1 MRPVILGNAKD
12 PGRYLLHCH
21 PGLRAGATLRSSCY
35 IAHGSLL
42 AAHRRFVYSIEMA
55 RARTYIF
62 LLSLFLLAACNEEKD
77 FMTPKTGEVVLDIN
91 AEEFSLNGKVLGK
104 TTTDISNSKNLLIKP
119 LNDELQKIRMLEA
132 KEATK
137 KGIPVDEVKARLH
150 IDENL
155 PYDVFYKVAATL
167 GFGGFSSIQYV
178 IGPNFKEPLAI
189 DMPERRKSPFLEEGV
204 TPFRCNLAKNRR
216 VLDELLEK
224 TSHKKISTDE
234 IMDRRIK
241 DTELLIEC
249 ARRYIDLSLTLRSN
263 EDFPY
268 VVSLNETGLIDGS
281 KFYTYQ
287 NLDDVWKFIE
297 DIRLRRELQDK
308 EDRDLIV
315 VVLENDMLVKKLLSV
330 VNKLKSF
337 GYKVH
342 LAILSG

>member
-1 MRPVILGNAKD
+1 
-12 PGRYLLHCH
+12 
-21 PGLRAGATLRSSCY
+21 
-35 IAHGSLL
+35 
-42 AAHRRFVYSIEMA
+42 
-55 RARTYIF
+55 
-62 LLSLFLLAACNEEKD
+62 
-77 FMTPKTGEVVLDIN
+77 MTPKTGEVVLDIN

-167 GFGGFSSIQYV
+167 GFSGYTSIQYV
-178 IGPNFKEPLAI
+178 IGSNFNEPLAM
-189 DMPERRKSPFLEEGV
+189 DMPERRKSPFLKEGV

-216 VLDELLEK
+216 VLDELSEK

-268 VVSLNETGLIDGS
+268 VVSLNETGLVDGE
-281 KFYTYQ
+281 KIYTYE
-287 NLDDVWKFIE
+287 NLNDVWKLIE
-297 DIRLRRELQDK
+297 DLRLRRELQDK

-315 VVLENDMLVKKLLSV
+315 VVLENDMLVKNLLSV

>member
-1 MRPVILGNAKD
+1 MRPVILSNAKD
-12 PGRYLLHCH
+12 PGRCLLHCH
-21 PGLRAGATLRSSCY
+21 PGLRAGATLRGSCY

-42 AAHRRFVYSIEMA
+42 AAHRLFACSIEKA
-55 RARTYIF
+55 RARTYIL
-62 LLSLFLLAACNEEKD
+62 LLSLFLLAACNGEKD

-155 PYDVFYKVAATL
+155 PYNVFYKVAATL

-178 IGPNFKEPLAI
+178 IGSNFKEPFGVDL
-189 DMPERRKSPFLEEGV
+189 PERSQLSFSEDNVDPV
-204 TPFRCNLAKNRR
+204 RCRLARTRR
-216 VLDELLEK
+216 AIAEFSEK
-224 TSHKKISTDE
+224 RLHKRISAEKIAA
-234 IMDRRIK
+234 RRIK

-249 ARRYIDLSLTLRSN
+249 ARRYIDFSLTLRSN

-268 VVSLNETGLIDGS
+268 VVSLNETGLVDGE
-281 KFYTYQ
+281 KIYTYE
-287 NLDDVWKFIE
+287 NLNDVWKLIE
-297 DIRLRRELQDK
+297 DLRLRRELQDK

-315 VVLENDMLVKKLLSV
+315 VVFENDMLVKNLLSV